1 MGKKIV
7 ITKKPAPNPQPAP
20 MPMHQAKTGKKNV

>member
-7 ITKKPAPNPQPAP
+7 IIKKPAPKPQPAP
-20 MPMHQAKTGKKNV
+20 MPMHQYKTGKKNV